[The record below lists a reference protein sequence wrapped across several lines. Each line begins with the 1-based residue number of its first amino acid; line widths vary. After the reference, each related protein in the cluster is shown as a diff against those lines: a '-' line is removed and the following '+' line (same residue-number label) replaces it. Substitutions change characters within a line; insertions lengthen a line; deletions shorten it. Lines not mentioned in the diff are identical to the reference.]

1 MLFDRTTKENFNMS
15 YTPNPRN
22 FESPLA
28 AIAAFY
34 KEQIAKWLKYKRD
47 VFNSYIDGNPKKP
60 CLVLGCGNKDIPLD
74 TQTVLLLR
82 EALRKEPK
90 LLDDYLDGWLVADA
104 DDFIAMSSS
113 GTMKPKRRLGSKPK
127 STLVAK
133 KVVKVTSNG
142 QQIVRNVSDAVDSAL
157 G

>member
-1 MLFDRTTKENFNMS
+1 MLFDRTTRENFNMP
-15 YTPNPRN
+15 YTQNPRDC
-22 FESPLA
+22 ESPLA
-28 AIAAFY
+28 AEAAFY
-34 KEQIAKWLKYKRD
+34 KEKIARWLKYKRD
-47 VFNSYIDGNPKKP
+47 VLNSYIDDNPKKP

-82 EALRKEPK
+82 EALKKEPK
-90 LLDDYLDGWLVADA
+90 LLDDYLDGWLVTNA

-113 GTMKPKRRLGSKPK
+113 GSMKPKRRLGSKPK
-127 STLVAK
+127 STLVTK